1 MKVVCPATMREMDR
15 KAIEDMGIP
24 GIALMENA
32 GREVALAVKRMY
44 DAAVKTGPPD
54 KFSRKVALFCG
65 KGNNGGDGFVAA
77 RHLAGMGFRPMVFLV
92 ADVDE
97 IKGDAAINY
106 RIILN
111 MKIPVY
117 TVENDKDLAKSR
129 LLCLNAGIIVDAL
142 FGTGLRGEVSG
153 ISRQV
158 IELIN
163 EMDIPVAAVDI
174 PSGISGETA
183 KVLGAAVKAQETVT
197 MGLPKMGLA
206 LFPGAAYAGKITVAG
221 IGMPASIIDD
231 ARAEAEILEK
241 DLIRSFFKPYPP
253 DAHKGT
259 FGRVFILA
267 GSIGFTGA
275 AALAGTAAARSGAGL
290 VTLGIPESLNDI
302 LEVKLTEVMTLPLP
316 ETPGRS
322 LSIKALDRAMEFCSH
337 CDAVAIGPGLSQQEE
352 TQDFI
357 RQFAAACPA
366 PMAIDADGLNALA
379 GKPDIIA
386 SFKAPVVIT
395 PHPGEMARLLNT
407 TADVVQQDRPGSAHQ
422 AAKRFNCT
430 VLLKGARTL
439 IAAPGGGLWI
449 NPTGNPGMATGGSG
463 DVLTGMIAAFLSR
476 GMAPAE
482 AAAAGAYLHG
492 LSGDLAAAAKGE
504 LSLIAGDI
512 INYLPEAFKELHRK
526 EHIPWTLRTFGP
538 PEPR

>member
-24 GIALMENA
+24 GIVLMENA
-32 GREVALAVKRMY
+32 GREVALAVKRMT

-54 KFSRKVALFCG
+54 KSLRKAALFCG

-77 RHLAGMGFRPMVFLV
+77 RHLANMGFRPMVFLV
-92 ADVDE
+92 AGADE
-97 IKGDAAINY
+97 IKGDAATNY
-106 RIILN
+106 RIILS

-117 TVENDKDLAKSR
+117 TVKDDKDLAKSR

-153 ISRQV
+153 LSRQA

-163 EMDIPVAAVDI
+163 DMGIPVVAVDI
-174 PSGISGETA
+174 PSGISGETG
-183 KVLGAAVKAQETVT
+183 KVLGVAIKARETVT

-206 LFPGAAYAGKITVAG
+206 LFPGAAYAGKITVAD
-221 IGMPASIIDD
+221 IGMPASVIED
-231 ARAEAEILEK
+231 AKAEAEILEK

-267 GSIGFTGA
+267 GSAGFTGA
-275 AALAGTAAARSGAGL
+275 AALAGMAAARSGAGL
-290 VTLGIPESLNDI
+290 VTLGIPESLNGI

-322 LSIKALDRAMEFCSH
+322 LSIKALDKTLEFCSH

-366 PMAIDADGLNALA
+366 PMVIDADGLNALA
-379 GKPDIIA
+379 GRPGIDA
-386 SFKAPVVIT
+386 PFKAPAVIT
-395 PHPGEMARLLNT
+395 PHPGEMARLLGT
-407 TADVVQQDRPGSAHQ
+407 TPDAVQQDRPGSVRE

-430 VLLKGARTL
+430 ALLKGARTL

-463 DVLTGMIAAFLSR
+463 DVLAGMIAAFLAR
-476 GMAPAE
+476 GMAPDQ

-504 LSLIAGDI
+504 LSLIAGDLLDF
-512 INYLPEAFKELHRK
+512 LPEAFLKLAY
-526 EHIPWTLRTFGP
+526 
-538 PEPR
+538 